1 MSYEV
6 LARKYRP
13 SSFKEVVGQDHVIQ
27 ALSNSILQDRIHQ
40 AFIFSGTRGIGK
52 TTLGRILAKCLNC
65 SSSEKPVAVPC
76 NECTNCEEIKLGRS
90 LDFYEQD
97 AASQRGIDAMKDLLQ
112 TVPQSP
118 ANGRYKVYLLDEAH
132 MLTTESFN
140 ALLKNLEEPPKHVIF
155 ILATTNP
162 EKLPKTVQSRCLQ
175 LNLKTVSGTVL
186 SNHLQK
192 ILQSE
197 NISFDEESVDLIS
210 EAGMGSVRDALTLLD
225 QAIAHGSGALKS
237 NNVKELLGTIDSSFL
252 VAMVNAIIN
261 GDGVGSYE
269 ALSKIEELSPEY
281 DVILKSLISILHKAS
296 IEKVLN
302 NSTDQDIKNL
312 AANVDEEFCQLLYE
326 IAINSYSK
334 FNAHPSPKEAL
345 EVCILR
351 MLAFNPI
358 HKIDNNNSSSETE
371 KKNLKTPKINK
382 PKSIEKD
389 LESQKTKTDNSKDKY
404 SLNNNGDWIEL
415 FDLLSL
421 SPFARNYF
429 GNLSFLSFEDSLITL
444 VQSDE
449 ENKIPEN
456 VFKEFQTILNAYF
469 GFEIAVEIQ
478 QGDNNNSPTNHKKKI
493 ESERHSK
500 AEKDV
505 LSDPSIQKFLD
516 KYDGKIKDGSIK
528 PVN

>member
-13 SSFKEVVGQDHVIQ
+13 SSFEEVVGQDHVIQ
-27 ALSNSILQDRIHQ
+27 ALANSILQDRIHQ
-40 AFIFSGTRGIGK
+40 AFVFSGTRGVGK

-65 SSSEKPVAVPC
+65 SSSDKPVAVPC
-76 NECTNCEEIKLGRS
+76 NKCINCEEIKLGRS

-97 AASQRGIDAMKDLLQ
+97 AASQRGIDAMKQLLQ

-140 ALLKNLEEPPKHVIF
+140 ALLKNLEEPPKHVVF

-175 LNLKTVSGTVL
+175 LNLKTVGGTVL

-192 ILQSE
+192 VLKSE
-197 NISFDEESVDLIS
+197 NINYDQESVDLIS
-210 EAGMGSVRDALTLLD
+210 DAALGSVRDSLTLLD
-225 QAIAHGSGALKS
+225 QVIAHGSGVVKS
-237 NNVKELLGTIDSSFL
+237 SNVKELLGTIDNSFL
-252 VAMVNAIIN
+252 VTMIKSIIN
-261 GDGVGSYE
+261 GDGIGAYE

-302 NSTDQDIKNL
+302 NSTDTDIKNL
-312 AANVDEEFCQLLYE
+312 AASIDSEFCQLLYE
-326 IAINSYSK
+326 IAVNSFSK

-358 HKIDNNNSSSETE
+358 HKIDNKTSINEKE
-371 KKNLKTPKINK
+371 KKNLKNPEKIEPINIK
-382 PKSIEKD
+382 
-389 LESQKTKTDNSKDKY
+389 DNSELKKTTSNDKNGKP
-404 SLNNNGDWIEL
+404 SLNNNSDWIEL

-421 SPFARNYF
+421 SAFARYYF
-429 GNLSFLSFEDSLITL
+429 GNLSFFSFEDSLLTI
-444 VQSDE
+444 VGADKNS
-449 ENKIPEN
+449 IPEN
-456 VFKEFQTILNAYF
+456 VFKEFQTVLNEYF
-469 GFEIAVEIQ
+469 SSNIKIEIKL
-478 QGDNNNSPTNHKKKI
+478 GNNNDSPLNKIKKT
-493 ESERHSK
+493 ESDRQSK

-505 LSDPSIQKFLD
+505 LSDPSIQKFLN
-516 KYDGKIKDGSIK
+516 KYDGNIKDVSIK
-528 PVN
+528 PIN